1 MKPYV
6 RCGLLLCTL
15 LASPVSMAL
24 SQEDQVHILQRLSFG
39 GSAHS
44 ALDLKK
50 TSRKQAVTIFLD
62 SVDTTINVAP
72 PGWLAYTLGKVDKDL
87 PLTKEALRK
96 FRNARNRLKREQ
108 REGLKAW
115 WLQQIHQGDSP
126 VAERLLLFWHNY
138 FTTQIDI
145 LPNPAMSWQQ
155 HLVLRRHALGNY
167 RHMLRAMNKDPAL
180 LWFLDNHI
188 NNKKKPNENYARELL
203 ELFSLGEGH
212 YSETDIKELARA
224 MTGAGV
230 DSSNWTYRFR
240 LERHDVGEKS
250 FLAAKGNIGPEEVID
265 IILRQPRAEE
275 YLVER
280 LWAEFVSPVIDQKAV
295 RELAAVFRHHDFE
308 IRPLLQAL
316 FEHPAFWH
324 KNNRMTL
331 VKSPIELLVATHL
344 NADKPVKDYGK
355 AVIALRDMGQDLFNP
370 PDVGGWP
377 VGDEWINSVRLAKR
391 HQYQTSVGK
400 PSALQLNLNYQLK

>member
-1 MKPYV
+1 MKSYV
-6 RCGLLLCTL
+6 LCSFLICTL

-24 SQEDQVHILQRLSFG
+24 SQEDQAHLLQRLSFG

-44 ALDLKK
+44 TLDLKK
-50 TSRKQAVTIFLD
+50 SNRKKSVTALLD

-72 PGWLAYTLGKVDKDL
+72 PGWLTSTFGDVDKNL

-96 FRNARNRLKREQ
+96 FKSARNKLRREQ
-108 REGLKAW
+108 KRGLKAW
-115 WLQQIHQGDSP
+115 WLQQIYQGDSP
-126 VAERLLLFWHNY
+126 VAERLVLFWHNY
-138 FTTQIDI
+138 FTTQIDVI
-145 LPNPAMSWQQ
+145 PNPAMSWQQ
-155 HLVLRRHALGNY
+155 QLVLRRYALGNY
-167 RHMLRAMNKDPAL
+167 RHLLRTMNRDPAL
-180 LWFLDNHI
+180 LWFLDNHT

-203 ELFSLGEGH
+203 ELYTLGEGH

-230 DSSNWTYRFR
+230 DRADWTYRFR
-240 LERHDVGEKS
+240 PEKHDVGEKS

-280 LWAEFVSPVIDQKAV
+280 LWAEFVSPVIDQNAV
-295 RELAAVFRHHDFE
+295 RELATIFRRHDFE

-316 FEHPAFWH
+316 FEHPAFWQ
-324 KNNRMTL
+324 KGNRLTL
-331 VKSPIELLVATHL
+331 VKSPVELLVATHL
-344 NADKPVKDYGK
+344 SADKPVKNYGK
-355 AVIALRDMGQDLFNP
+355 AVVALQEMGQDLFNP

-400 PSALQLNLNYQLK
+400 PSDLQLNLNYQLK

>member
-6 RCGLLLCTL
+6 LCSFLICTL

-24 SQEDQVHILQRLSFG
+24 SQEDQTHLLQRVSFG

-44 ALDLKK
+44 TLDLKK
-50 TSRKQAVTIFLD
+50 SNRKQSVTALLD

-72 PGWLAYTLGKVDKDL
+72 PGWLASTFGDVDKNL

-96 FRNARNRLKREQ
+96 FKSARNKLRREQ
-108 REGLKAW
+108 RRGLKAW

-138 FTTQIDI
+138 FTTQIDAI
-145 LPNPAMSWQQ
+145 PNPAMSWQQ
-155 HLVLRRHALGNY
+155 QLVLRRHALGNY

-180 LWFLDNHI
+180 LWFLDNHT

-203 ELFSLGEGH
+203 ELYTLGEGH

-230 DSSNWTYRFR
+230 DRADWTYRFR
-240 LERHDVGEKS
+240 PEKHDVGEKK
-250 FLAAKGNIGPEEVID
+250 FLAAKGNIGPEAVID

-295 RELAAVFRHHDFE
+295 RELAAIFRRHDFE

-324 KNNRMTL
+324 KSNRLTL
-331 VKSPIELLVATHL
+331 VKSPVELLVATHL
-344 NADKPVKDYGK
+344 SADKPVKNYGQ
-355 AVIALRDMGQDLFNP
+355 AVVALQEMGQDLFNP

-377 VGDEWINSVRLAKR
+377 VGNEWVNSVRLAKR